1 MRDTTDTRHH
11 ILFVDDDPAIARLM
25 GLLLENLGYRV
36 TVCTES
42 NGALQCFGSDP
53 AAFDLLITDFNMP
66 GRNGLQ
72 LSRALLEVRPDLP
85 ILVCT
90 ANPHDLPP
98 RETWPVGVRALLE
111 KPFSSRQLAETVA
124 QALPLWPTPGVPAD

>member
-1 MRDTTDTRHH
+1 MRETTETRHH
-11 ILFVDDDPAIARLM
+11 ILLVDDEPAVAQ
-25 GLLLENLGYRV
+25 LLSQLLDNLGYRV

-53 AAFDLLITDFNMP
+53 AAFDLLITDFLMP

-72 LSRALLEVRPDLP
+72 LSRALLETRPDLP

-90 ANPHDLPP
+90 GNPNDLPA
-98 RETWPVGVRALLE
+98 RETWPAAVHGLLG
-111 KPFSSRQLAETVA
+111 KPFSSRQLAEMVE
-124 QALPLWPTPGVPAD
+124 QALQPGAPAAPTN